1 MDKGLWEKF
10 TATGR
15 VEDYLMFA
23 ASKQSAA
30 SRRDGK
36 EHAGIS
42 GSDGD
47 RAEAIPG
54 QGVRQ
59 SDHAADQ
66 RTGQDIGFC

>member
-1 MDKGLWEKF
+1 MDKGLWERF
-10 TATGR
+10 TVTGK
-15 VEDYLMFA
+15 VEDYLQFA
-23 ASKQSAA
+23 ASKQPAA
-30 SRRDGK
+30 NSRDGK
-36 EHAGIS
+36 DHAGIS

-66 RTGQDIGFC
+66 RAGQDIGFC